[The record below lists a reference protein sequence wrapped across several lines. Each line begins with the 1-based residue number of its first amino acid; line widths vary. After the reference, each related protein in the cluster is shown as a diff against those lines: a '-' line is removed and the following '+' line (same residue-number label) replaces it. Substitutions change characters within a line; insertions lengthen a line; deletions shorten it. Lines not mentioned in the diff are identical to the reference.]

1 VLCLQKTIFKSV
13 PACSDRLGFESHRLR
28 VYIWFDL
35 QEGPRHYILH
45 KPLNIVD
52 SAIKLPEFGLYNR
65 IPPAKVLRR
74 INILCPQL
82 VNANLAPSSVLG
94 VLQALER
101 SITYC
106 VHWLIKLKLVVR
118 IIRLIVR
125 VKEVA
130 V

>member
-1 VLCLQKTIFKSV
+1 
-13 PACSDRLGFESHRLR
+13 LR

-35 QEGPRHYILH
+35 KEGPCHYILH

-52 SAIKLPEFGLYNR
+52 SSIKLPKFGFYDR
-65 IPPAKVLRR
+65 ISPAKVLRR
-74 INILCPQL
+74 INILCPEL
-82 VNANLAPSSVLG
+82 VNANLASSSVLG
-94 VLQALER
+94 VMQALER